1 MRAALY
7 ARISQDEHGTEK
19 GVQRQLEDAR
29 ALADARGWQVVGEWT
44 DNDVS
49 AYSGATRAGY
59 TALMESA
66 AAGEFDRIVVYMTSR
81 LWRSRRER
89 AEAMDLLADRR
100 ISVAAV
106 SGPELE
112 LASASG
118 RMVAGIL
125 GEFDT
130 AESAIKGERVA
141 RAALQR
147 AQEGRA
153 SGPVLYGWRREPILD
168 GEGRQVSF
176 RDVEDPDQAD
186 VVRDLVDRII
196 GGDSMKGIAE
206 DFNRRGILVPSGR
219 EGVRWRAGT
228 VRKLALRPA
237 NVAKRVHH
245 GLKRDRHGRRAP
257 RHSGPCTE
265 ACVIGDAAWPAIIDE
280 EQHREVV
287 ALLTSNTR
295 RTTVASNRRAHLLTY
310 GIGRCGVCGADLRVK
325 SWRYH
330 RKRTGKTVD
339 RTLYTCEAKGCTSR
353 DEPSVDDLV
362 GQVVI
367 ARLRAPDA
375 ELPDLTATRRR
386 TGAEDHRRIAED
398 LRRRLDAAA
407 VDYAEGIIDRQQLRE
422 ISMRLRPQMETA
434 ERKALRTYATPDPKP
449 LRDLL
454 GSADVEAAWARLD
467 VRGRRRVLEV
477 LGLSVSLMPTRQGP
491 GFDPTDVQ
499 IEWAGATSDPVPT
512 SV

>member
-1 MRAALY
+1 MKAGLY

-29 ALADARGWQVVGEWT
+29 ALAEARGWEVVGEWA

-49 AYSGATRAGY
+49 AYSGARRPGY
-59 TALMESA
+59 QALMDSA

-153 SGPVLYGWRREPILD
+153 SGPVLYGWRREPVLD
-168 GEGRQVSF
+168 DEGRQVSF
-176 RDVEDPDQAD
+176 RDVEDEDQAD
-186 VVRDLVDRII
+186 IVRELVDRIVA
-196 GGDSMKGIAE
+196 GESMKGIGE
-206 DFNRRGILVPSGR
+206 DFNRRGVPVPSGR
-219 EGVRWRAGT
+219 AGVKWRAGT

-237 NVAKRVHH
+237 NIAKRVHH
-245 GLKRDRHGRRAP
+245 GLKRDRLGRRAP
-257 RHSGPCTE
+257 RHSGPCVD
-265 ACVIGDAAWPAIIDE
+265 ACIIGDAAWPPIIE
-280 EQHREVV
+280 EERHREVV
-287 ALLTSNTR
+287 ALLTNNSR
-295 RTTVASNRRAHLLTY
+295 RTTIATNNRVHLLTY

-330 RKRTGKTVD
+330 RKRTGQTVQ

-362 GQVVI
+362 GQVVV
-367 ARLRAPDA
+367 ARLSAPDA
-375 ELPDLTATRRR
+375 ALPDLTATRGR
-386 TGAEDHRRIAED
+386 TGAEDQQRIAEE
-398 LRRRLDAAA
+398 LRQRLNEAAA
-407 VDYAEGIIDRQQLRE
+407 DYADGLIDRLQLRE
-422 ISMRLRPQMETA
+422 ISGRLRPQMEIA
-434 ERKALRTYATPDPKP
+434 ERKATRTCATPDPKP

-454 GSADVEAAWARLD
+454 TNASIQTAWAQLD

-477 LGLSVSLMPTRQGP
+477 LNLSVSLLPTRQGP
-491 GFDPTDVQ
+491 GFEPTDVV
-499 IEWAGATSDPVPT
+499 IEWAPSSHD
-512 SV
+512 